1 MILQLHLPARPM
13 GRLRALLAHALL
25 AFVLPA
31 AVSDGAYSTHLAA
44 LTQALRQAAIKQQ
57 EP

>member
-1 MILQLHLPARPM
+1 M

-25 AFVLPA
+25 AFVPPA

-44 LTQALRQAAIKQQ
+44 LTQALRQAAIEQQ